1 MPAGMPQNKNY
12 VIHVEA
18 SKKPWRQVDCYEPE
32 VDMRSPARAAMAAF
46 EFAGKVRVS
55 IDVAYEVHI
64 VRVRPASL
72 GIKPSVWRRRIE
84 FELDRPANLSIE
96 LNGDTHHNLHL
107 FAGSPDTSVP
117 AKTTDGVHYFGPGLH
132 RPGDVLR
139 LQSGESLYLAPG
151 AVVVTSVVCD
161 RVSNVH
167 IFGKGI
173 FWHAKDGIRID
184 DSKHVLVE
192 GVTVMNPDHYSV
204 LIGNSSD
211 VTVRNVKSFSSKGRG
226 DGIDI
231 FTSKHV
237 LVDGVFMRNSDDSIA
252 IYGHRWN
259 YYGDTDDITVSNSTL
274 WPDVAHPILVGTHGN
289 SDSPELIEH
298 LTFRNIDILQQNEPQ
313 IDYQGCLALNASDGN
328 LIRHVFVDGMRVEN
342 IENGQ
347 LLNVRVTFN
356 RKYAKSPGR
365 AVEDVYIKDLSYPE
379 TRPGLSIINGYD
391 ESHMVRRIKF
401 ENLRVGGNVISD
413 HMAGKPGYFKTGD
426 MAEIFVGDHVEDI
439 TFITTEE
446 AANLTTVTRP

>member
-1 MPAGMPQNKNY
+1 MPQNKNY
-12 VIHVEA
+12 VIQVKTSKEA
-18 SKKPWRQVDCYEPE
+18 WRRVDCYEPE

-46 EFAGKVRVS
+46 DFTGKVRVS
-55 IDVAYEVHI
+55 IDVAYEVHA

-72 GIKPSVWRRRIE
+72 GVNALVRGRRIE
-84 FELDRPANLSIE
+84 FELAHPANLSIE

-107 FAGSPDTSVP
+107 FAGSPNTSVP
-117 AKTTDGVHYFGPGLH
+117 EKTDDGVHYFGPGLH
-132 RPGDVLR
+132 HPGDVLR
-139 LQSGESLYLAPG
+139 LKSGESLYLAPG

-161 RVSNVH
+161 HVSNVH

-173 FWHAKDGIRID
+173 LWHAKDGIRID

-211 VTVRNVKSFSSKGRG
+211 VTVRNMKSFSSKGWG

-231 FTSKHV
+231 FTSKHI
-237 LVDGVFMRNSDDSIA
+237 LVDGVFMRNSDDAIA

-274 WPDVAHPILVGTHGN
+274 WADVAHPILAGTHG
-289 SDSPELIEH
+289 DSENPEIIEH
-298 LTFRNIDILQQNEPQ
+298 LTFRNIDVLQQNEPQ

-328 LIRHVFVDGMRVEN
+328 LIRHVFVDGMRVES

-356 RKYAKSPGR
+356 RKYAKAPGR
-365 AVEDVYIKDLSYPE
+365 GIEDVYIKDLSYSE
-379 TRPGLSIINGYD
+379 GSPGLSIINGYD
-391 ESHMVRRIKF
+391 ESHMVRSIKF
-401 ENLRVGGNVISD
+401 ENLRIGGNVISD
-413 HMAGKPGYFKTGD
+413 HMAGKPPYYKTAD

-446 AANLTTVTRP
+446 AAKVTPVTGP